1 MPGEASSEQFEDSWL
16 KSYEIK
22 EVEINRQQHLVH
34 ELWTFEL
41 NQ

>member
-1 MPGEASSEQFEDSWL
+1 MPGEVSLEQFEDSWL
-16 KSYEIK
+16 KSYEAK
-22 EVEINRQQHLVH
+22 EVEINRQQNPVH